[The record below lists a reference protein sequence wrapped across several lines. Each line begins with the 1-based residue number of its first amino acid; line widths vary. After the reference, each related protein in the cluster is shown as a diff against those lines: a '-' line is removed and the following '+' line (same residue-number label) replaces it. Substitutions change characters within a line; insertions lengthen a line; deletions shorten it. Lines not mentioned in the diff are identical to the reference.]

1 MNLFFIILL
10 YYYLFHSYDG
20 KEKQRVEARSDK
32 EREKRK
38 VRAVRE
44 REKERRGGS
53 SLVLKRKIWV
63 EQHSL
68 NEYRID
74 LETGISR
81 ALALLAWRN
90 WPGGSA

>member
-1 MNLFFIILL
+1 M
-10 YYYLFHSYDG
+10 
-20 KEKQRVEARSDK
+20 EARSDK

-44 REKERRGGS
+44 RERERERERRGGS